1 MLFIFRSF
9 YLCAIDLWSIFS
21 FRWNISSVLSCISKQ
36 LDSSKRFHMKSI
48 VNRIRNSHS
57 LWRSVSRNLGRRFVR
72 NILYKLQLEL
82 RRSRISNL
90 NCCRFTRRYWNNLCW
105 FLFLRLLICLSS
117 ANISTWFEINHW
129 KVSDCLIDTQ
139 RETCKTRCQN
149 LVTFQVSLNRHEIAN
164 TSQKRDSISSSVW
177 GLQWRSNRHVFR
189 NIKERNVR
197 SKIRWF
203 TKFCNSHYLSHF
215 VAFFIDVK
223 IKKFVVESFD
233 FYKFTRT
240 TLIADF
246 AWIFD
251 ELKSVNFSKQARDS
265 SKQHRYVNTNEKLK
279 SIRFRLSIMIFS
291 QISRFT
297 SFQNWNAIDHISI
310 SIHESSLC
318 DLWIAAVL
326 RSRLQT
332 IKNFRFFLSAIERW
346 RQQKADRLLFKV
358 AKISI
363 DELFTYGTLT
373 SRISKWY
380 RSYLN
385 FKMLFKRIVW
395 WWFVSRKTS

>member
-1 MLFIFRSF
+1 MHHRERKLIIRKRIWLQTFFFQQFHVLFNFFFKMLFIFRSF

-21 FRWNISSVLSCISKQ
+21 FKWNISFILNCILKQ
-36 LDSSKRFHMKSI
+36 LDSSKKFHMKSI
-48 VNRIRNSHS
+48 VDRVRDFHS
-57 LWRSVSRNLGRRFVR
+57 LWRFVLKNLNRRFVR
-72 NILYKLQLEL
+72 NILYKLLFEFRKSQ
-82 RRSRISNL
+82 ISNL
-90 NCCRFTRRYWNNLCW
+90 SCCRFTRRYWSNFCW
-105 FLFLRLLICLSS
+105 FLFFRLLICLSS
-117 ANISTWFEINHW
+117 TSISIWFEINHW
-129 KVSDCLIDTQ
+129 KMSNCLIDTQ
-139 RETCKTRCQN
+139 REICKTKCQN
-149 LVTFQVSLNRHEIAN
+149 FVTFQISLNRHEIAN
-164 TSQKRDSISSSVW
+164 TSRKRNSISNNVW
-177 GLQWRSNRHVFR
+177 KLQWRSNKHAFR
-189 NIKERNVR
+189 NIKKRNVR

-223 IKKFVVESFD
+223 IKRFVVESFD

-318 DLWIAAVL
+318 DLWIAIVL
-326 RSRLQT
+326 KSRLQT
-332 IKNFRFFLSAIERW
+332 IKNFRFFFQQLSDDVN
-346 RQQKADRLLFKV
+346 KK
-358 AKISI
+358 
-363 DELFTYGTLT
+363 LT
-373 SRISKWY
+373 NYYLKSLEY
-380 RSYLN
+380 R
-385 FKMLFKRIVW
+385 
-395 WWFVSRKTS
+395 